1 MFLVKDGSRKTRRD
15 QIRKFA
21 AMDGC
26 VGFLLAMIDFEWTFK
41 RVVMVLGKSSLVDL
55 RKRFERNMPFPSLP
69 KRWDEEVVAAQGGRT
84 PGLKEVIV
92 RGKSSGKLEL
102 TWDNVIAAHRLRN
115 EIVHGNKGAAGV
127 NYISDRMELVLSAS
141 DALADFAAKSKRS
154 VFKKLLPR

>member
-1 MFLVKDGSRKTRRD
+1 MFLVKDGSRKARRD

-41 RVVMVLGKSSLVDL
+41 RVVMVLGKSSLADL
-55 RKRFERNMPFPSLP
+55 RKRFEKNMPFPSLP
-69 KRWDEEVVAAQGGRT
+69 KRWDEEVVAAQGRGT
-84 PGLKEVIV
+84 PGLKDVILH
-92 RGKSSGKLEL
+92 GKTSGKLEL
-102 TWDNVIAAHRLRN
+102 AWENVLAAHKLRN
-115 EIVHGNKGAAGV
+115 EIVHGNKGTAGMD
-127 NYISDRMELVLSAS
+127 YISDRMELVLTAS

>member
-1 MFLVKDGSRKTRRD
+1 MFLVKDGSRKARRD

-41 RVVMVLGKSSLVDL
+41 RAVMVLGKSSLVDL
-55 RKRFERNMPFPSLP
+55 RKKFEKNMPFHSLP
-69 KRWDEEVVAAQGGRT
+69 KRWDEEVVAAQGIGSL
-84 PGLKEVIV
+84 GLEEIIL
-92 RGKSSGKLEL
+92 RGKFSGKLEL
-102 TWDNVIAAHRLRN
+102 SWENVLAAHRLRN